1 MTETGFDDINEEKQK
16 KITANMLVRDAVVA
30 LAADPKS
37 WQSIF
42 LIKITDRRKRTWK
55 MWRMVLVTLTRKG

>member
-1 MTETGFDDINEEKQK
+1 MTKTGFDDINEEKQK
-16 KITANMLVRDAVVA
+16 KITANMLVRDAVVT

-37 WQSIF
+37 CESIF
-42 LIKITDRRKRTWK
+42 LIKIIDRRKRTRK